1 MSLFTFLIVTF
12 NTFILYFFTSF
23 LYLSRKLFAC
33 SVGTKYSWRIS
44 VVCGSGFCRKRTGTA
59 MAVFLLTVCGST
71 SGDRYFSTSQRK
83 NFPKLLALDAWNMTL
98 RSQILFSPASSSF
111 GCAEDLASAYVKI
124 RLSVR

>member
-1 MSLFTFLIVTF
+1 VSLFTFLSVTF

-59 MAVFLLTVCGST
+59 MAVFLLTDFGT
-71 SGDRYFSTSQRK
+71 ISGERYFSTSHRK
-83 NFPKLLALDAWNMTL
+83 NLPVLLVLDSWNMTFP
-98 RSQILFSPASSSF
+98 S
-111 GCAEDLASAYVKI
+111 
-124 RLSVR
+124 

>member
-12 NTFILYFFTSF
+12 NKFILYFFTSF

-59 MAVFLLTVCGST
+59 MAVFLLTVFGSI
-71 SGDRYFSTSQRK
+71 SGVMYFSNSQRK
-83 NFPKLLALDAWNMTL
+83 NFPKLLILDAWKTTL
-98 RSQILFSPASSSF
+98 RSQILFSPVRSSF
-111 GCAEDLASAYVKI
+111 GFVGELASAYI
-124 RLSVR
+124 

>member
-1 MSLFTFLIVTF
+1 VSLFTFLSVTF

-59 MAVFLLTVCGST
+59 MAVFLLTVFGSI
-71 SGDRYFSTSQRK
+71 SGERYFSIFQPK
-83 NFPKLLALDAWNMTL
+83 NFPKLLILVAWNMTL
-98 RSQILFSPASSSF
+98 RCQVLFCSS
-111 GCAEDLASAYVKI
+111 
-124 RLSVR
+124 